1 VTAASR
7 TCDVLV
13 VGGGPAGATMGWALA
28 RRGVG
33 VVVLERTR
41 FPREKVCGDFVEPR
55 GLKLLEAMGCLP
67 ALERSPRLPITHVAM
82 FLASACAY
90 RGRIPFYGGSL
101 DLPAHGYIVPR
112 DELDTELLS
121 AAKRAG
127 AIVFEDTAATAIER
141 QRGRIAVAARQ
152 GGRSVT
158 FKSRLVV
165 GADGAHSIVARHA
178 GLLREDPRYVAVS
191 QRAYLDGVSVDTG
204 EAAFFFDRDLFPGY
218 GWMFPMPDGRAN
230 AGVGVLAE
238 TRSRWGLAVPQIFQA
253 FLDKLRAAHPG
264 CAKARLAS
272 KPLGGIVRTYG
283 CAGPNHFDAGVLV
296 GDAGCF
302 VDPMTGEGIT
312 PAMES
317 ALLAAPVVAGAVGGG
332 RAEAASLAA
341 YETAFRRH
349 FDPSMRYLDFCA
361 AVMRNR
367 WLADYWIAA
376 VARGCRHAREDGE
389 FARVAGAG
397 FGGLDVQPLDILTRI
412 WIKAFEDAGAWW
424 GDLGAFTSGWWQSLA
439 DDPAWHLG
447 WASDVS
453 QKWMTV
459 AAALGRDDDPRRHG
473 PATLTADACYERAQ

>member
-1 VTAASR
+1 VTAPR
-7 TCDVLV
+7 RYDVLV

-28 RRGVG
+28 RRGVR
-33 VVVLERTR
+33 VAVLERAR

-55 GLKLLEAMGCLP
+55 GLQLLDAMACLP
-67 ALERSPRLPITHVAM
+67 ALEKTPRLPITHVAM
-82 FLASACAY
+82 FLGSECAY
-90 RGRIPFYGGSL
+90 RGGIPFYGGSP

-127 AIVFEDTAATAIER
+127 AIVFEDTAAMAVER
-141 QRGRIAVAARQ
+141 REGRIVVAARQ
-152 GGRSVT
+152 GGQPVT
-158 FKSRLVV
+158 LHSKIVV

-191 QRAYLDGVSVDTG
+191 QRAYIDGVSLDTG
-204 EAAFFFDRDLFPGY
+204 EATFFFDRDLFPGY
-218 GWMFPMPDGRAN
+218 GWMFPMPGGRAN

-238 TRSRWGLAVPQIFQA
+238 ARSRWGLAVPQLFQA
-253 FLDKLRAAHPG
+253 FLEKLRAAHPG
-264 CAKARLAS
+264 CVKARLAS
-272 KPLGGIVRTYG
+272 KPIGGIVRTYG
-283 CAGPNHFDAGVLV
+283 CAGPNHFDGGVLV

-317 ALLAAPVVAGAVGGG
+317 ALLAAPVVAGAAGEG
-332 RAEAASLAA
+332 RADARSLAP
-341 YETAFRRH
+341 YEAAFRRH

-376 VARGCRHAREDGE
+376 VTRGCRHAAEDRE

-412 WIKAFEDAGAWW
+412 WARAFEDAGAWW
-424 GDLGAFTSGWWQSLA
+424 GDLAAFSSGWWQSLA
-439 DDPAWHLG
+439 DDPAWHLA

-459 AAALGRDDDPRRHG
+459 VAGLGPEVDPRRHG
-473 PATLTADACYERAQ
+473 PATLTADACYARAQ

>member
-1 VTAASR
+1 
-7 TCDVLV
+7 
-13 VGGGPAGATMGWALA
+13 MGWALA
-28 RRGVG
+28 TRGVR
-33 VVVLERTR
+33 VAVLERTR
-41 FPREKVCGDFVEPR
+41 FPREKVCGDFVEPP
-55 GLKLLEAMGCLP
+55 GLKLLEEMGCLP
-67 ALERSPRLPITHVAM
+67 ALKASPRLPITHTAM
-82 FLASACAY
+82 YLASECAY
-90 RGRIPFYGGSL
+90 RGPIPYYGRSP

-127 AIVFEDTAATAIER
+127 AMVFEDTAATAIER
-141 QRGRIAVAARQ
+141 RQEGITIAARQ
-152 GGRSVT
+152 GSRSVT
-158 FKSRLVV
+158 FRSRLVV
-165 GADGAHSIVARHA
+165 GADGAHSIVAKHA

-191 QRAYLDGVSVDTG
+191 QRAYLDGVSADTG
-204 EAAFFFDRDLFPGY
+204 EAVIYFDRDLFPGY

-238 TRSRWGLAVPQIFQA
+238 ARSRWGLTVPGIFQA

-283 CAGPNHFDAGVLV
+283 GAGPNHFDGGVLI

-317 ALLAAPVVAGAVGGG
+317 ALLAAPVVARAIGEG
-332 RAEAASLAA
+332 RADAASLAP
-341 YETAFRRH
+341 YEAAFRRH

-361 AVMRNR
+361 ALMRNR

-376 VARGCRHAREDGE
+376 VARGCRQAGEDREY
-389 FARVAGAG
+389 ARVAGAG
-397 FGGLDVQPLDILTRI
+397 FGGLDLQPLEILTRI
-412 WIKAFEDAGAWW
+412 WIKAFEAPGAWW
-424 GDLGAFTSGWWQSLA
+424 GDVSAFSSGWWQSLA
-439 DDPAWHLG
+439 DDPAWHMA

-459 AAALGRDDDPRRHG
+459 AA
-473 PATLTADACYERAQ
+473 TLTADAYFARAQ

>member
-1 VTAASR
+1 MTSASR

-28 RRGVG
+28 TRGVR
-33 VVVLERTR
+33 VAVLERTQ
-41 FPREKVCGDFVEPR
+41 FPREKVCGDFVEPP
-55 GLKLLEAMGCLP
+55 GLKLLEEMGCLP
-67 ALERSPRLPITHVAM
+67 ALKASPRLPITHTAM
-82 FLASACAY
+82 YLASECAY
-90 RGRIPFYGGSL
+90 RGPIPYYGGSP

-127 AIVFEDTAATAIER
+127 AMVFEDTAATAIER
-141 QRGRIAVAARQ
+141 RQEGITIAARQ
-152 GGRSVT
+152 GDRSVT
-158 FKSRLVV
+158 FRSKLVV
-165 GADGAHSIVARHA
+165 GADGAHSIVAKHA

-191 QRAYLDGVSVDTG
+191 QRAYLDGVSADTG
-204 EAAFFFDRDLFPGY
+204 EAVIYFDRDLFPGY

-238 TRSRWGLAVPQIFQA
+238 ARSRWGLTVPGIFQA
-253 FLDKLRAAHPG
+253 FLEKLRAAHPG

-283 CAGPNHFDAGVLV
+283 GAGPNHFDGGVLI

-317 ALLAAPVVAGAVGGG
+317 ALLAAPVVAGAIREG
-332 RAEAASLAA
+332 RSDAASLAP
-341 YETAFRRH
+341 YEAAFRRH

-361 AVMRNR
+361 ALMRNR

-376 VARGCRHAREDGE
+376 VARGCRQASEDREY
-389 FARVAGAG
+389 ARVAGAG
-397 FGGLDVQPLDILTRI
+397 FGGLDLQPLEILTRI
-412 WIKAFEDAGAWW
+412 WIKAFEAPGAWW
-424 GDLGAFTSGWWQSLA
+424 GDVSAFSSGWWQSLA
-439 DDPAWHLG
+439 DDPAWHMA

-459 AAALGRDDDPRRHG
+459 AA
-473 PATLTADACYERAQ
+473 TLTADAYFARAQ